1 MDAKAKR
8 KSTRKSIP
16 FHRYTDAEWAAI
28 EQKLPQKK
36 SPPGRDIR
44 FELEQMGRE
53 FWAMRH
59 QRLLRPSARDRE
71 GLHQCIELM
80 ERFESRSLKKALEP
94 AYRKMKAWDD
104 LLVAWNSEA
113 FQRQRDAHR
122 ELRYGRIIGLWEGP
136 LGGRLGVST
145 TGPLASFLDAALG
158 PILGA
163 EKPGFE
169 GIKAILQREKNRRK
183 DHPRFWK
190 GFPDRRWEKQEIEQ
204 ERQREVE
211 EYMARRQPPS
221 STEARPQEAERTHAA
236 RKAENESPAV
246 DDDDD

>member
-1 MDAKAKR
+1 MAAKAKR
-8 KSTRKSIP
+8 KSTP
-16 FHRYTDAEWAAI
+16 FHLYTDAEWAAI
-28 EQKLPQKK
+28 EQELPQKK

-59 QRLLRPSARDRE
+59 QRLLRPSIRDCD

-80 ERFESRSLKKALEP
+80 KRFKSRSLKKALEP
-94 AYRKMKAWDD
+94 AYREIKAWDD

-113 FQRQRDAHR
+113 FQRKRDIHR
-122 ELRYGRIIGLWEGP
+122 ELLYGRLIGLWEGP

-145 TGPLASFLDAALG
+145 TGPLARFLDAALG
-158 PILGA
+158 PILGLEEA
-163 EKPGFE
+163 PGLD

-183 DHPRFWK
+183 DYPNFWK
-190 GFPDRRWEKQEIEQ
+190 GFPDRRWEEIEQ

-221 STEARPQEAERTHAA
+221 STEARQQEAKRAHAA

-246 DDDDD
+246 DDD